1 MRPWQDRRGAACGLQ
16 PITPSLGNSKVKC
29 WHGVRLQQP
38 QESADRV
45 GSLAAGDVAIDYD
58 ESWAFENHDRDRV
71 GNRRR
76 YLHVKS
82 SLDEQ
87 PSYLSANGRPFCD
100 EEYPRAVPAVHGQIV
115 LPIREASCS

>member
-1 MRPWQDRRGAACGLQ
+1 LRPRQEGRGAACGLQ
-16 PITPSLGNSKVKC
+16 PIIRSSGDSEVKC

-45 GSLAAGDVAIDYD
+45 CTPAAGEVAIEYH

-71 GNRRR
+71 ANRRR
-76 YLHVKS
+76 YLHVKT

-87 PSYLSANGRPFCD
+87 PSYLSTNGWPFCD
-100 EEYPRAVPAVHGQIV
+100 EEYPRAVPEAHGRMV
-115 LPIREASCS
+115 LPKWSTR